1 MLFQTEI
8 RRITY
13 DQTATSIIEVIS
25 QKEAVHPIKS
35 LDDLKNRLG
44 AGRRVRRTL

>member
-25 QKEAVHPIKS
+25 QKEAVHPIKN
-35 LDDLKNRLG
+35 LDDLRNRLG